1 MTTQTSKDRKRD
13 YVTPILLKH
22 ATLKD
27 ITLLTGSGFSH
38 HGVDK

>member
-1 MTTQTSKDRKRD
+1 MTTSRDQEPRRD
-13 YVTPILLKH
+13 YAPPILVKH

-27 ITLLTGSGFSH
+27 ITLLTSGFSH

>member
-1 MTTQTSKDRKRD
+1 MSKPTGQEPKREYD
-13 YVTPILLKH
+13 PPVLLKH

-27 ITLLTGSGFSH
+27 ITLLTGGGFSH